1 MLTRLRLPACPQAA
15 AQARLQAG
23 QGGYVWVGLTGENSA
38 DGALVDAALDGRL
51 TPAQT
56 LGLKHLSQRSSQS
69 TCPVC
74 LNGSFLGEISPWPFL
89 PGGKPLSWA
98 LESGPEH
105 ICTLRVSTCR
115 VATST
120 RLCPL
125 RSAPLT
131 STRKVL
137 AAANSNDAIRVI
149 TQLLGVNASHWS
161 PCWGFDAATGGLTH
175 KRSSTDDAA
184 RGPLGGVG

>member
-1 MLTRLRLPACPQAA
+1 VLTRLRLPACPQAA
-15 AQARLQAG
+15 AQARLKAG
-23 QGGYVWVGLTGENSA
+23 QSGYVWVGLTGENSA
-38 DGALVDAALDGRL
+38 HGALVDATLEGRL

-56 LGLKHLSQRSSQS
+56 LGLKHLTQRSGQS

-74 LNGSFLGEISPWPFL
+74 LNGSLLGEITPRPFL
-89 PGGKPLSWA
+89 AWLEPLSWA

-115 VATST
+115 GATST

-131 STRKVL
+131 SARKVL
-137 AAANSNDAIRVI
+137 VAANSNGAIPWI
-149 TQLLGVNASHWS
+149 SHALGVNASHWS
-161 PCWGFDAATGGLTH
+161 SCWGFNAATRGLTH
-175 KRSSTDDAA
+175 KRNSTDDAA